1 MSSLLGPTS
10 SKVHQAPPVM
20 FDVQAKINLVT
31 NNVTH
36 GAFFKETPFLV
47 KAPIPIYGIPWGKKP
62 LFVSQVTIIEDCG
75 VGACMGE
82 GELAAQTNQ
91 HSLECSVSIHGLWA

>member
-47 KAPIPIYGIPWGKKP
+47 KAPHSNLWDTLGKKNHFLCP
-62 LFVSQVTIIEDCG
+62 K
-75 VGACMGE
+75 
-82 GELAAQTNQ
+82 
-91 HSLECSVSIHGLWA
+91 